1 MMSKGKRVGW
11 ARRGISFVLCSALLF
26 TSSAT
31 VLAQPDDTA
40 DNVEIYASDDAV
52 ISNVPAEVDHNPVN
66 SWNGA
71 VYVKAYNPNDYERTI
86 LVKFDLQDVDE
97 SLLDQSALKL
107 YPITADGGFSG
118 LNLEVSI
125 FEDEEWDETS
135 VTWNERP
142 DQDRTLVTTYTIDSV
157 QKGSYISVS
166 LGDALKT
173 YTEQNPDAE
182 SVSFTLEVADSTVD
196 KDHCGIQFAS
206 KDCSGS
212 YASYAEN
219 PIALSFGEGAAAEIQ
234 KINMVE
240 TETVQNTVPSLPET
254 VTAVMSDGS
263 RQEKAVEWD
272 NMTADQ
278 FVEKGMVF
286 VNGSVEGTSLAA
298 QARVNVLSTLDN
310 KELTEGTSSLI
321 PVVDG
326 DFTELYH
333 PNPETVG
340 SYVNDHSVIQNR
352 QTGEWHTIGISHLGS
367 DYSGNE
373 VSFAHGVSDSLSE
386 PMKEVPASEG
396 GDDGVVLEDPSLKPG
411 RVAWAPHIVYVEE
424 EQLYYMFYRSD
435 PNGEGADHTQD
446 LETEIACATS
456 PDLFNWTNLPM
467 NEVYLD
473 KAGNKTTICFRDCNI
488 QYFEGR
494 WIMYYTGYH
503 EHTSMGD
510 SRNLPAVRM
519 FVSDDLITWEDAGSA
534 LDIMP
539 GATTTGWSTAESPFV
554 FEKDGTYYLSVT
566 VTDSGAETYH
576 DSFIFKSNDPMN
588 FGSWNGNPND
598 LENNPTYVTRISAHA
613 PEYIVDDG
621 QMYVTSCGWPG
632 LTRYTGSDGGVGIAK
647 IKWVEEKPSPEDL
660 TESAVD
666 NHSFETGDLTG
677 WTAEG
682 TAFQDSSVK
691 DDTVFTRG
699 SYRHRDQAGQYYLS
713 SYPSAG
719 DGGTGTLTSNTFV
732 IGGDGQI
739 KLMAAGGNDINN
751 EYVALVDAETGE
763 ELFKVTGRNSNN
775 FFEVN
780 WDASPYIGKECY
792 IQLVDNSTSGWGN
805 ICADSI
811 IVPQGEEPPEETEE
825 QYAFADEYGQ
835 EQGPAWR
842 YRWMDKDTGE
852 FGDMTWSSGNSRWEE
867 SSHSN
872 HWMRIFSDGLMSGND
887 GCSAVIEWTAPKD
900 GTVLITA
907 GAIEGLVGENE
918 IAMELERT
926 DRDGATMSVE
936 HNGETIWGGC
946 STLNNRKHLAFD
958 PLRVSVKEGDTIRFI
973 ENGDGGNQEYN
984 NDRVY
989 WNPVVTYETE
999 DTGVLLGGGQM
1010 ISGGQVSFDV
1020 ENLEQ
1025 VCAEDVEV
1033 YASVNGAPRA
1043 ELEVSSASVEDGK
1056 LTVSFAPVTEADAQ
1070 VHLSVVTAGTSAM
1083 VTYNTTD
1090 YPSEMIEIT
1099 AGTVGEGGSI
1109 SPEGTITVQKGDSVT
1124 FTLTPDEGYELYRL
1138 WVNGE
1143 QQDIE
1148 KTVKDGKFTLEDVQE
1163 SVEVKAA
1170 FYLEG
1175 EKRGTTYYVDAKDG
1189 DDSNEG
1195 TSEDEAWKSLEK
1207 VNATTFQPGDK
1218 ILLKAG
1224 CTWNGYLW
1232 PKGEGDELDPI
1243 TLGKYGDED
1252 SYPIINGNGTMPYD
1266 WNQKGTDPS
1275 YTPAVMLYD
1284 QSYWVIEDLEV
1295 TNNFDTTYN
1304 QVGILIWTTG
1314 RNGETKDVTVQDCYV
1329 HDVTAVQSSNKLTG
1343 GIIGMGSDFGLDGN
1357 PVEGEIQAEY
1367 GFDGLYI
1374 INNHVKNVQKEGV
1387 RTSGSGE
1394 HFRNTQTHEDVVF
1407 RGNYIEDIYGDGIVL
1422 AEVGQEGLVESNV
1435 VKNACNVSEAN
1446 YAGAWSWQSSNTV
1459 YRYNEVF
1466 GIEYGYN
1473 DGEAFDFD
1481 IGCSNHAFVYNYSHN
1496 NKGGLLL
1503 TMYHNPTYTFAYNIS
1518 ANDGKPSQELFH
1530 CEVGNEYIY
1539 NNTIY
1544 VGKGVTT
1551 HLFNNGNVGFFK
1563 NNIVLVHGELLD
1575 LFNGS
1580 GTLSETG
1587 VTNNIFYPA
1596 AITSGI
1602 SEEVLANNTVAD
1614 PLLPGAS
1621 LSSDEEYA
1629 LSSGLTYQTMGQGE
1643 EWLDGFR
1650 ERASIFKLAEDSPAI
1665 DAGTEIEDPNFTFT
1679 EDLFGNPVSG
1689 APDIGAHEF
1698 SGDAGPVDDDVKK
1711 PESIRLDQNDMY
1723 LLTGDKQVLA
1733 AEVGPVDALD
1743 TSVVFESSDPDIA
1756 EVSADGTVTG
1766 ISEGTA
1772 VITVRANADSSIKA
1786 ECTVHVYQRNGMTVT
1801 AVQDGYVRDNG
1812 NNAGTA
1818 DNIFVKNDSVGW
1830 RSMGLVR
1837 FDLSGVDAEFV
1848 NAALQFYVMDGKTT
1862 PVEATLFDVSGQAWD
1877 EATMTWDN
1885 APVGGDEVAKFSVDS
1900 SDNGQRISIDL
1911 TEYLK
1916 NKLEQ
1921 GETEVSFRIEVTGS
1935 SGSNSQ
1941 FTLGSRENPGNEPI
1955 IVFSNDSVVSVE
1967 SVRVDTA
1974 VGKAPVLPETIKAV
1988 GIDGETFDAAVT
2000 WDEID
2005 PDKYAEEGQFTV
2017 TGRIDGYSMPVVAT
2031 VRVSDTIIV
2040 SAETAECFTPAGIA
2054 PQLPETVTVTYITG
2068 ETGEA
2073 AVVWDVVSEESYA
2086 VPGSFEVKGFIE
2098 GYSAGTTAV
2107 VTVTDAVAVSAEPVS
2122 AKGLTGYEPLLPVQV
2137 QTEYSD
2143 GSVHDETVVWDAI
2156 SPELWKKDGTFE
2168 TAGTT
2173 KSGLEVICTVTM
2185 YTAVPEEG
2193 LSIENP
2199 QGKYPALPRTV
2210 VLTAGEESFEMAAAW
2225 QPVKAEDYNGT
2236 EDFTVE
2242 GVVAGT
2248 KIPVSVTVH
2257 QTEPIATVT
2266 DEVTAIE
2273 DVKIQASPSDSNFAG
2288 EPTINVKN
2296 TTYDKAYKRDSIVK
2310 FDLSGVEGGWQNLSG
2325 LTLKLYL
2332 TDREDYGTESY
2343 LSIWV
2348 SGSNW
2353 SEETATWDSVTQSG
2367 YKIALLAENVPVRN
2381 DQEGS
2386 YVEFDVTGAIP
2397 YIENG
2402 LVTFALGIE
2411 KNPAENLDGSHSGLM
2426 FASEESG
2433 EATAPKLEYTNRYIT
2448 SIETPSA
2455 EVEQG
2460 CLPELPETVQV
2471 TFSDGQTQDIGVS
2484 WDAVTYSMFSESG
2497 TVYVAG
2503 TASDLYTTVTA
2514 EVTVKSSPADKAHL
2528 NDLIAQAEG
2537 LRKDE
2542 YTAESWAELQA
2553 ALQAAK
2559 EVQADEN
2566 ASQQETDDAA
2576 EALEQALQ
2584 NLEKIPSDP
2593 GDGTGGDNGAGGG
2606 SADNGGAGQKD
2617 ENAAAPTGDAASPIS
2632 AALLVAVSAMIL
2644 AAAAAFRRRRQ

>member
-1 MMSKGKRVGW
+1 MKSKGKKAGW
-11 ARRGISFVLCSALLF
+11 ARRCISLALCSALLF
-26 TSSAT
+26 TSSVT

-52 ISNVPAEVDHNPVN
+52 ISNVPAE
-66 SWNGA
+66 
-71 VYVKAYNPNDYERTI
+71 
-86 LVKFDLQDVDE
+86 
-97 SLLDQSALKL
+97 
-107 YPITADGGFSG
+107 
-118 LNLEVSI
+118 
-125 FEDEEWDETS
+125 
-135 VTWNERP
+135 
-142 DQDRTLVTTYTIDSV
+142 
-157 QKGSYISVS
+157 
-166 LGDALKT
+166 
-173 YTEQNPDAE
+173 
-182 SVSFTLEVADSTVD
+182 
-196 KDHCGIQFAS
+196 
-206 KDCSGS
+206 
-212 YASYAEN
+212 
-219 PIALSFGEGAAAEIQ
+219 
-234 KINMVE
+234 
-240 TETVQNTVPSLPET
+240 
-254 VTAVMSDGS
+254 
-263 RQEKAVEWD
+263 
-272 NMTADQ
+272 
-278 FVEKGMVF
+278 
-286 VNGSVEGTSLAA
+286 
-298 QARVNVLSTLDN
+298 
-310 KELTEGTSSLI
+310 
-321 PVVDG
+321 
-326 DFTELYH
+326 
-333 PNPETVG
+333 
-340 SYVNDHSVIQNR
+340 
-352 QTGEWHTIGISHLGS
+352 TGEQ
-367 DYSGNE
+367 
-373 VSFAHGVSDSLSE
+373 
-386 PMKEVPASEG
+386 
-396 GDDGVVLEDPSLKPG
+396 
-411 RVAWAPHIVYVEE
+411 YV
-424 EQLYYMFYRSD
+424 
-435 PNGEGADHTQD
+435 
-446 LETEIACATS
+446 
-456 PDLFNWTNLPM
+456 
-467 NEVYLD
+467 
-473 KAGNKTTICFRDCNI
+473 
-488 QYFEGR
+488 
-494 WIMYYTGYH
+494 
-503 EHTSMGD
+503 
-510 SRNLPAVRM
+510 
-519 FVSDDLITWEDAGSA
+519 
-534 LDIMP
+534 
-539 GATTTGWSTAESPFV
+539 
-554 FEKDGTYYLSVT
+554 
-566 VTDSGAETYH
+566 
-576 DSFIFKSNDPMN
+576 
-588 FGSWNGNPND
+588 
-598 LENNPTYVTRISAHA
+598 
-613 PEYIVDDG
+613 
-621 QMYVTSCGWPG
+621 
-632 LTRYTGSDGGVGIAK
+632 
-647 IKWVEEKPSPEDL
+647 
-660 TESAVD
+660 
-666 NHSFETGDLTG
+666 
-677 WTAEG
+677 
-682 TAFQDSSVK
+682 
-691 DDTVFTRG
+691 
-699 SYRHRDQAGQYYLS
+699 
-713 SYPSAG
+713 
-719 DGGTGTLTSNTFV
+719 
-732 IGGDGQI
+732 
-739 KLMAAGGNDINN
+739 
-751 EYVALVDAETGE
+751 
-763 ELFKVTGRNSNN
+763 
-775 FFEVN
+775 
-780 WDASPYIGKECY
+780 
-792 IQLVDNSTSGWGN
+792 
-805 ICADSI
+805 
-811 IVPQGEEPPEETEE
+811 
-825 QYAFADEYGQ
+825 FADEYGQ
-835 EQGPAWR
+835 EQGTVWR

-1025 VCAEDVEV
+1025 VSAEDVEV

-1733 AEVGPVDALD
+1733 AEVGPADALD

-1848 NAALQFYVMDGKTT
+1848 NAALQFYVMDGKTR

-2073 AVVWDVVSEESYA
+2073 AVVWDAVSEESYA
-2086 VPGSFEVKGFIE
+2086 VPGSFEVKGSIE

-2122 AKGLTGYEPLLPVQV
+2122 AKGLAGYEPLLPVQV

-2248 KIPVSVTVH
+2248 KIPVSITVH

-2484 WDAVTYSMFSESG
+2484 WDAVTYSMFSEPG